1 MKNPNGQYEVLN
13 PLAEKDLTPA
23 KGITPRLTDLTSKTV
38 GLYAIKKRAA
48 IPILTAVE
56 QKLKERFPT
65 SKFSFFHFGDN
76 FDILRTKDKA
86 RFEDWVKKGVNAAI
100 ALVGD

>member
-13 PLAEKDLTPA
+13 PLAEKDLIPA
-23 KGITPRLTDLTSKTV
+23 KGITPRLTDLAGKTV

-48 IPILTAVE
+48 VPILTAVE

-65 SKFSFFHFGDN
+65 LKFSLFSRTDYHIRITESTDKPR
-76 FDILRTKDKA
+76 FD
-86 RFEDWVKKGVNAAI
+86 EWVKGVDTIISA
-100 ALVGD
+100 VGD